1 MYPNVHF
8 STVFNSQ
15 DMEATK
21 CPLTEEWI
29 KKVWYIYTMGYYSVI
44 KKNGIMP
51 FAATLMDLESS
62 ILGEVSQTKKNKFF
76 IIWLTCGI

>member
-1 MYPNVHF
+1 MHPNVHF

-21 CPLTEEWI
+21 CPSTEEWI

-51 FAATLMDLESS
+51 FAATWMDLESY
-62 ILGEVSQTKKNKFF
+62 ILGEVSQTKKKKYLMTSFM
-76 IIWLTCGI
+76 CGI

>member
-62 ILGEVSQTKKNKFF
+62 ILGEVSQTKKKKYLMTSFM
-76 IIWLTCGI
+76 CGI